1 LLGGLTTI
9 TAAILGATAAF
20 AIAAIVIATIVGA
33 SVAFVIAIVLG
44 TAPFRDRLG
53 IRMISTR
60 GGALRRRQT
69 RRRP

>member
-1 LLGGLTTI
+1 MLGGLTTI

-44 TAPFRDRLG
+44 TAPFVIASVFG
-53 IRMISTR
+53 
-60 GGALRRRQT
+60 
-69 RRRP
+69 